1 MTPCHLPL
9 PGLSGDE
16 PCGKCGQSAR
26 LHRNHKEFVDM
37 TIDTDTGR
45 IYPCAKCGTMRT
57 KAEGGTTFTVC
68 DDCWDASAAKSG
80 TSKLMVDPRDARIRD
95 LEEAN
100 AAISAKCD
108 ELRERMATIREAIPA
123 RDGETTTDAARR
135 VVTER
140 DEALASRPH
149 VAGAMPVELRER
161 IASAPAHSGPP
172 TRLETL
178 ALDVFAWL
186 QSADVPSE
194 APRVGPSI
202 TREQARAALDWHK
215 RIGGEGFGI
224 APEWEPVYA
233 MLRACADSEPA
244 PTETAPASLVERAK
258 AYVVWVDGALGAP
271 YESGERI
278 LRDLAN
284 ATPAPTVQVGPAI
297 SRSDVREYLDG
308 FGPGRGAVKSR
319 VDKALRAY
327 ADGAGEELTDR
338 WDEAIEAADVAVI
351 AAPSALKTSTVDGPV
366 SYYIERGVAQAAIRA
381 LKGRGR

>member
-1 MTPCHLPL
+1 MTDESVCSVCSRLT
-9 PGLSGDE
+9 GFGDE
-16 PCGKCGQSAR
+16 
-26 LHRNHKEFVDM
+26 E
-37 TIDTDTGR
+37 
-45 IYPCAKCGTMRT
+45 
-57 KAEGGTTFTVC
+57 
-68 DDCWDASAAKSG
+68 
-80 TSKLMVDPRDARIRD
+80 
-95 LEEAN
+95 
-100 AAISAKCD
+100 
-108 ELRERMATIREAIPA
+108 
-123 RDGETTTDAARR
+123 
-135 VVTER
+135 
-140 DEALASRPH
+140 
-149 VAGAMPVELRER
+149 
-161 IASAPAHSGPP
+161 
-172 TRLETL
+172 
-178 ALDVFAWL
+178 
-186 QSADVPSE
+186 
-194 APRVGPSI
+194 RVGPSI

-308 FGPGRGAVKSR
+308 FGPGRGAVRSR

-327 ADGAGEELTDR
+327 ADGSGEEPADR
-338 WDEAIEAADVAVI
+338 WDAAIEEAAQHVTERRTDGSVI
-351 AAPSALKTSTVDGPV
+351 V
-366 SYYIERGVAQAAIRA
+366 SGTQHRMVFQHVTAEEIRA

>member
-100 AAISAKCD
+100 AAIF
-108 ELRERMATIREAIPA
+108 
-123 RDGETTTDAARR
+123 
-135 VVTER
+135 
-140 DEALASRPH
+140 
-149 VAGAMPVELRER
+149 
-161 IASAPAHSGPP
+161 
-172 TRLETL
+172 
-178 ALDVFAWL
+178 FAWL

-233 MLRACADSEPA
+233 MLRACADSE
-244 PTETAPASLVERAK
+244 
-258 AYVVWVDGALGAP
+258 
-271 YESGERI
+271 
-278 LRDLAN
+278 
-284 ATPAPTVQVGPAI
+284 PAPTVQVGPAI